1 MKQRPR
7 RPPNPRGGRSTRRH
21 GFVVPVSRQGTPD
34 VVPTPAP
41 RLVGKK
47 QKAQRIII
55 DPVRYDGH
63 LVVTDLDAFTA
74 ALVNG
79 VGRAK
84 AYGCGLL
91 SLAPARSIL
100 S

>member
-1 MKQRPR
+1 MKRRPR

-34 VVPTPAP
+34 VAPTPAP
-41 RLVGKK
+41 RLVRKK
-47 QKAQRIII
+47 RKARRVVI

-63 LVVTDLDAFTA
+63 PVVTDLDAFTA
-74 ALVNG
+74 APVDG
-79 VGRAK
+79 VGRAR
-84 AYGCGLL
+84 AYGCGPL
-91 SLAPARSIL
+91 SLAPARSIP